1 MEAGEQLQWKK
12 FKTGKSTYSRDEL
25 IARYTNFVK
34 VIAHEIYKT
43 LPNTIEFSDLESYG
57 YMGLMDAIEKFNPER
72 NIKFETYAR
81 FRIKGAI
88 LDGIREI
95 DWFPRTLRD
104 NMKKNNLMRENKQA
118 MDNAGPGVLADS
130 PELHKNPKNDDYNY
144 VVMSYEDIDALSG
157 DFSQCDEPGNYSQY
171 RAFISPNDFV
181 ENLENASYIS
191 KALSKLK
198 DFEKKV
204 VYFYYFK
211 GRTFKEIGEVIGVT
225 ESRAS
230 QIHKKA
236 LESLKR
242 IMK

>member
-1 MEAGEQLQWKK
+1 MEAAEQLQWKK
-12 FKTGKSTYSRDEL
+12 FKTNRNNYSRDEL
-25 IARYTNFVK
+25 ISRYTNFVK
-34 VIAHEIYKT
+34 VIAYEIFKT
-43 LPNTIEFSDLESYG
+43 LPNTVEFADLESYG
-57 YMGLMDAIEKFNPER
+57 NVGLMDAIVKFNPER

-95 DWFPRTLRD
+95 DWFPRSLRD
-104 NMKKNNLMRENKQA
+104 NMKKNNLMREKKRDT
-118 MDNAGPGVLADS
+118 DNAGPGFLADNYD
-130 PELHKNPKNDDYNY
+130 LNKNVKNDDYNY
-144 VVMSYEDIDALSG
+144 VIISYEGMDVLNG
-157 DFSQCDEPGNYSQY
+157 DFSQNEESGSYSQY
-171 RAFISPNDFV
+171 KAFISPDDFV
-181 ENLENASYIS
+181 QNLENASLIS
-191 KALSKLK
+191 KAMSKLK

-211 GRTFKEIGEVIGVT
+211 GNTFREIGKAIGVT